1 MTTEKTVNQF
11 LNEMGAAGFDFK
23 FRAKNGEMTIRG
35 ECNILNDGSYK
46 ITKRDVATIAE
57 SRQRIKELLN

>member
-1 MTTEKTVNQF
+1 
-11 LNEMGAAGFDFK
+11 MGAAGFDFK

-46 ITKRDVATIAE
+46 ITKKDVATISE
-57 SRQRIKELLN
+57 SRQRIKELLR